1 MKKIIYLLSLIYL
14 SSCGNI
20 NSQVIE
26 NIEPEEFKKRINSG
40 PGIILDVRTANEF
53 YSSHIQDASN
63 IDFYSDDFIKKLKIV
78 RKDVPIYVYCM
89 SGGRSSAASSKMAS
103 LGFVKVYN
111 LLGGIAAWNSENY
124 ITTRS
129 KESATIKSP
138 TFSIVEIENILKNN
152 ELVLIDFSTEWC
164 VPCKKM
170 KPVIQEI
177 QKENINVTVL
187 YIDADMHQE
196 LIKKYQIKGVPVF
209 MIFKNGKEIFK
220 HIGIISKEALLKQL
234 N

>member
-1 MKKIIYLLSLIYL
+1 MKKMIYLLSLIYL

-26 NIEPEEFKKRINSG
+26 NVEPEEFQKQINTG
-40 PGIILDVRTANEF
+40 EGIIIDVRTANEF
-53 YSSHIQDASN
+53 HSSHIKDASN

-78 RKDVPIYVYCM
+78 RKDVPIYVYCR
-89 SGGRSSAASSKMAS
+89 SGGRSFAAASKMAS

-111 LLGGIAAWNSENY
+111 LLGGIVAWNTEDY

-129 KESATIKSP
+129 KESTIVKSP
-138 TFSIVEIENILKNN
+138 NFTNAEIENIFKNN
-152 ELVLIDFSTEWC
+152 ELVLIDFSTKWC

-177 QKENINVTVL
+177 QKENLNVKVIH
-187 YIDADMHQE
+187 IDADDHQE

-209 MIFKNGKEIFK
+209 MVFKNGKEIFK
-220 HIGIISKEALLKQL
+220 HVGIISKEALLKQL